1 MKWKKDYYGDIEED
15 LSTKSVIIFLVIMVS
30 IVIIPIFLL
39 FNP

>member
-1 MKWKKDYYGDIEED
+1 MKQKKDYFEDIEED